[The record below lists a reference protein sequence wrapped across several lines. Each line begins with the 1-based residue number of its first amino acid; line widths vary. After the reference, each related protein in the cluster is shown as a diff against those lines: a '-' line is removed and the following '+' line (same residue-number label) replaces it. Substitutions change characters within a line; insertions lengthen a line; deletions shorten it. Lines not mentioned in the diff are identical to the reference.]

1 MPRNIAIAVVIAAAS
16 GVAMNFDRNILII
29 FLQDVFLMI
38 RRHKTTIFTD
48 AKENTSVI
56 ELKRMIEGKYSNIS
70 TYFSMF
76 SIRVCECVC
85 VGVCVRVSCV

>member
-1 MPRNIAIAVVIAAAS
+1 
-16 GVAMNFDRNILII
+16 MNFDRNIVIC

-56 ELKRMIEGKYSNIS
+56 ELKRMIEGKYTNIC
-70 TYFSMF
+70 
-76 SIRVCECVC
+76 I
-85 VGVCVRVSCV
+85 